1 MNDLIPNLS
10 PMLFFEEEVF
20 DSKDYIFELKFDG
33 ARCLAY
39 LFEDKTLLINKRKKD
54 VSVTYPELVDLHINV
69 KSPCILDG
77 EIIVMDKGKPNFFK
91 LQKRAL
97 LSNPFKIKL
106 LVDKIPVTFVAFD
119 ILYSDGKLLTDLPLM
134 MRKKILSENVK
145 ESSRLVISR
154 YIEEKGKDFFELAKK
169 QDLEGIVAKEKL
181 SKYYSGKRSRV
192 WLKMKVYQEADLII
206 CGYVPNQYGM
216 KDVIFGDYD
225 ANNKL
230 FKVATVMTNKDKNII
245 MEYAMKFPSEPLF
258 EVDNEE
264 VVWMKPH
271 LVGRLKYMM
280 KTNSGGLRQAVFM
293 GVRDDKFAGDL
304 KI

>member
-1 MNDLIPNLS
+1 MNELIPNLS
-10 PMLFFEEEVF
+10 PMLFYEEEVF
-20 DSKDYIFELKFDG
+20 DSKDYIYELKFDG

-54 VSVTYPELVDLHINV
+54 VSLSYPELTDLHKNV
-69 KSPCILDG
+69 ASPCILDG

-97 LSNPFKIKL
+97 LTNSFKIKL

-119 ILYSDGKLLTDLPLM
+119 ILYCDGKLLTDLPLM
-134 MRKKILSENVK
+134 TRKKILSENVK
-145 ESSRLVISR
+145 ESRALVISR
-154 YIEEKGKDFFELAKK
+154 YIEEKGKDFFDLTKK
-169 QDLEGIVAKEKL
+169 QDLEGIVAKEKT

-206 CGYVPNQYGM
+206 CGYVPSQYGM

-225 ANNKL
+225 SNNNL
-230 FKVATVMTNKDKNII
+230 FKVATVMTNKDKSII
-245 MEYAMKFPSEPLF
+245 MDYAEKFPSKPLF

-264 VVWMKPH
+264 VIWMKPN

-293 GVRDDKFAGDL
+293 GVRDDKFASDL
-304 KI
+304 L